1 MPGTNL
7 IVPVVLWGKHAPT
20 HCVSSIYMSRDQK
33 TLVTGC
39 YDGQLCIWQVDP
51 ESLKMTP
58 RCLLVGHTAPVT
70 CLSRASIIQ
79 VCVFMHFLKYN
90 LSNMLLNQVDG
101 FVILHRKLIKSH
113 DYALGLMTRSN

>member
-20 HCVSSIYMSRDQK
+20 HCISSVYLSRDQK

-39 YDGQLCIWQVDP
+39 YDGQICIWQVEP
-51 ESLKMTP
+51 ETLKMTP

-79 VCVFMHFLKYN
+79 VFMKFSWVLYFFN
-90 LSNMLLNQVDG
+90 G
-101 FVILHRKLIKSH
+101 LHGCYSRKGKKSWF
-113 DYALGLMTRSN
+113 

>member
-7 IVPVVLWGKHAPT
+7 IVPVVLWGKNAPS
-20 HCVSSIYMSRDQK
+20 HCVSSVYLSRDQK

-39 YDGQLCIWQVDP
+39 YDGQICIWQVNPDT
-51 ESLKMTP
+51 LQMTP

-79 VCVFMHFLKYN
+79 VCLLYIIYANILQRRDLCFCMCCNNFITTVPISIILSPLK
-90 LSNMLLNQVDG
+90 S
-101 FVILHRKLIKSH
+101 
-113 DYALGLMTRSN
+113 